1 MKKLLAFILAA
12 VMAFSMVACG
22 GGQTNEGGETNGEGT
37 ADSQP
42 VGEIEQGFDFKV
54 LASYGM
60 PEPSF
65 GYSYK
70 FYEETMQGMRADG
83 EPNLLPKFTFE
94 INTDRNGAHE
104 YMGQVQAAGWAGDL
118 PTLTEDAGGA
128 FWYVTENENYKIN
141 ITWED
146 TTDTGEITIIDKT
159 KNCVWDDGQSI
170 YVIDSEEKF
179 DAYAP
184 YKHA

>member
-94 INTDRNGAHE
+94 INTDRNGTHE

>member
-22 GGQTNEGGETNGEGT
+22 GEQTNEGGETNGEGT

-94 INTDRNGAHE
+94 INTDRNGTHE

>member
-94 INTDRNGAHE
+94 INADRKTAHE